1 MSYLHLA
8 ARRAAVGYFNKVIAC
23 FGTYRFGNLTDRQR
37 VSRRFKRVNRLEN
50 SKITFQIATF
60 GSGSGIVVG
69 EVILAG
75 ADARGDETPVGIAE
89 DFLAKF
95 GEEGIVFFELGSG
108 VDVIVVVIHGP
119 VGIEPVLD
127 AFCPIFGGVACGVA
141 LFGST
146 EDDEH
151 LILFGDLGVGIGG
164 LSIDENSPAVEA
176 FFKKLG

>member
-1 MSYLHLA
+1 MLLVETLPEILPIFVIVILGGEID
-8 ARRAAVGYFNKVIAC
+8 VGQFLYF
-23 FGTYRFGNLTDRQR
+23 GG
-37 VSRRFKRVNRLEN
+37 
-50 SKITFQIATF
+50 
-60 GSGSGIVVG
+60 GMGIVVG
-69 EVILAG
+69 EVILTG
-75 ADARGDETPVGIAE
+75 ADSRGDEAPVGIPE
-89 DFLAKF
+89 DFLAN
-95 GEEGIVFFELGSG
+95 GREEGVVFFELGSG